1 MVRIVGIRWTSDKQI
16 PVASVNEYR
25 VKSQK
30 ASIAGSPNRPFDQ
43 LTTRRIEKP
52 VHDFH
57 LRDESL
63 GINREIGLASVVINR
78 KQARNVGALRPC
90 HADYQQQQNRCAVSN
105 FPLHRRFSF
114 VRGSTAGARN
124 PTAHR
129 RKPVRRG
136 GEHTQK
142 SQVRQSVLSRLPP
155 LRADN
160 RKLTHDPV
168 PPIGFKRGPSSR
180 CSSG

>member
-1 MVRIVGIRWTSDKQI
+1 MVRIVEIGWTSDKQI

-63 GINREIGLASVVINR
+63 GINREIGLAFVVVNR

-90 HADYQQQQNRCAVSN
+90 HADCQQQQNRSAVSN
-105 FPLHRRFSF
+105 LPLHRRYSF
-114 VRGSTAGARN
+114 VRGSTAGTRN

-136 GEHTQK
+136 G
-142 SQVRQSVLSRLPP
+142 SI
-155 LRADN
+155 LR
-160 RKLTHDPV
+160 
-168 PPIGFKRGPSSR
+168 SSR
-180 CSSG
+180 FVNQSYGACRH